1 MKAII
6 KREFASYFAHPV
18 GYFFIAI
25 TFLLASFSFF
35 LDVYLYGTVDI
46 SPVFSSLFGL
56 MYLVV
61 PLITMRLLSEEKR
74 HKTEQV
80 FYTSPV
86 TMTEVVLG
94 KFCGAGLVYIVAT
107 AIVFVHQIVL
117 SFYGSPEWG
126 LLICRYLGLLLLGGL
141 LIAIGLVV
149 SSLTESQAVAAIVT
163 LAVTMVMD
171 RVDSLT
177 QSSTNATLAKITEWI
192 SPGHHFASFFNGNF
206 TVADIFYYLSM
217 TAFLLFVA
225 VRIMDRKRWA

>member
-6 KREFASYFAHPV
+6 KREFSSYFAHPV
-18 GYFFIAI
+18 GYFFIGV

-35 LDVYLYGTVDI
+35 IDVYLYGTTDI

-56 MYLVV
+56 MYLIV

-94 KFCGAGLVYIVAT
+94 KYFGACLIYIVAT
-107 AIVFVHQIVL
+107 AIVFVHQVVL
-117 SFYGSPEWG
+117 AFYGSPDWG
-126 LLICRYLGLLLLGGL
+126 LMICRYLGLVLLGGF

-149 SSLTESQAVAAIVT
+149 SALTESQAVAAIVA
-163 LAVTMVMD
+163 LAVSMVME

-177 QSSTNATLAKITEWI
+177 QSSTSKVLTAITEWI
-192 SPGHHFASFFNGNF
+192 SPGHHFTGFFNGNF

-217 TAFLLFVA
+217 TGLLLFIA

>member
-6 KREFASYFAHPV
+6 KREFAAYFAHPV
-18 GYFFIAI
+18 GYFFIGV
-25 TFLLASFSFF
+25 TFLMASFSFF
-35 LDVYLYGTVDI
+35 IDVFLYGTTDI
-46 SPVFSSLFGL
+46 SPVFTSLFGL
-56 MYLVV
+56 IYLIV

-94 KFCGAGLVYIVAT
+94 KFFGAGLIYIVAT

-126 LLICRYLGLLLLGGL
+126 LLICRYLGLLLMGGL

-149 SSLTESQAVAAIVT
+149 SALTESQAVAGIVT
-163 LAVTMVMD
+163 LAVTMVID
-171 RVDSLT
+171 RVDALT
-177 QSSTNATLAKITEWI
+177 QSSTSATLIKITEWI
-192 SPGHHFASFFNGNF
+192 SPGNHFTGFFNGNF
-206 TVADIFYYLSM
+206 TVADLFYYFSM
-217 TAFLLFVA
+217 TGLLLFVA
-225 VRIMDRKRWA
+225 VRIIDRKRWA

>member
-6 KREFASYFAHPV
+6 KREFSSYFAHPV
-18 GYFFIAI
+18 GYFFIGLM
-25 TFLLASFSFF
+25 FLMASFSFF
-35 LDVYLYGTVDI
+35 MDVYLYGSTDI
-46 SPVFSSLFGL
+46 APVFSSLFGL
-56 MYLVV
+56 VYLIV

-94 KFCGAGLVYIVAT
+94 KFFGAGLIYIVAT
-107 AIVFVHQIVL
+107 AIIFVQQIVL
-117 SFYGSPEWG
+117 AFYGSPEWG

-149 SSLTESQAVAAIVT
+149 SALTESQAVAAIVA
-163 LAVTMVMD
+163 LAISMVMD
-171 RVDSLT
+171 QVDSLT
-177 QSSTNATLAKITEWI
+177 QSSTNKTLLAITSWI
-192 SPGHHFASFFNGNF
+192 SPGNHFAGFYNGNL
-206 TVADIFYYLSM
+206 TVADLFYYLSM
-217 TAFLLFVA
+217 TGLLLFVA